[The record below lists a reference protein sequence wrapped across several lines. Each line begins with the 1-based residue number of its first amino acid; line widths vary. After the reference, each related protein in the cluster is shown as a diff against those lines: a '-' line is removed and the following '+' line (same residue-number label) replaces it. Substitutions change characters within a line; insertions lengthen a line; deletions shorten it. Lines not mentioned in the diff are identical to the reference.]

1 MNLGLNQ
8 SISQRVEQKLQFK
21 LSQKM
26 QQAIKMLLMS
36 RLDLT
41 QHLTQQLEE
50 NPFLDEGL
58 EEDLDQPESSPD
70 EIVNS
75 STDNTEKNS
84 EENVDSSP
92 VEDRLLEPSDPEPDF
107 GWEDFLDDSVY
118 PSERLAFE
126 SHEDADNRLQ
136 DLENHWSLQDFLLNQ
151 IDIISLSE
159 RERQIGSAII
169 GNLDEDGCLVIYEPI
184 DDGNTYHSQRLNA
197 TEEIA
202 KQVGCEVED
211 VEDVLTFMQ
220 RQFEPVG
227 VPFRTTEETL
237 LLQAKTY
244 GIDDPLVTKIIADH
258 FEALKQNQIRQVA
271 QALRV
276 KTDDVLAARDIIST
290 LDPFPGR
297 RFMSL
302 SRKGRSASERSIIPD
317 VVLEKGDGGYK
328 AVVNDSGMPRL
339 RLNQF
344 YINMMLNDAKRLDD
358 PTKEFLENYRARAI
372 DLLKNIELRRQTV
385 ARITEAVFAVQVGF
399 LDRGVDGLKPL
410 VRREIADTVGVHE
423 STVSRATSSKYVQT
437 PQGVYPL
444 SFFFSAELD
453 TDSGTISTT
462 TVKDKIENMIAKEN
476 LAKPLSDQA
485 ISDSLGELG
494 IHAARRTVAKY
505 REQLGILSSSKRR
518 RKWN

>member
-26 QQAIKMLLMS
+26 QQAIKMLLMT

-58 EEDLDQPESSPD
+58 EEELDQQGSEPGELA
-70 EIVNS
+70 NS
-75 STDNTEKNS
+75 GIDDHDKDR
-84 EENVDSSP
+84 EENTDSSSA
-92 VEDRLLEPSDPEPDF
+92 EDKLIESGDPEPDF
-107 GWEDFLDDSVY
+107 GWEDFLDDSTY

-126 SHEDADNRLQ
+126 HHDTENRLQ
-136 DLENHWSLQDFLLNQ
+136 DLENHLSLQDFLLNQ
-151 IDIISLSE
+151 IDVISLSE
-159 RERQIGSAII
+159 REHQIGVTII
-169 GNLDEDGCLVIYEPI
+169 GNIDEDGCLSIYEPI
-184 DDGNTYHSQRLNA
+184 DDGNTYRSQRLNP

-227 VPFRTTEETL
+227 VPFQTTEETL
-237 LLQAKTY
+237 FLQAKAY
-244 GIDDPLVTKIIADH
+244 GIDDPLVTKIITDH
-258 FEALKQNQIRQVA
+258 FEALKQNQVRQVA

-276 KTDDVLAARDIIST
+276 KTEEVLAARDIIST

-297 RFMSL
+297 RFMPL
-302 SRKGRSASERSIIPD
+302 SSKGQKASERSIIPD
-317 VVLEKGDGGYK
+317 VVLEKVESGYK

-344 YINMMLNDAKRLDD
+344 YVDMMLNDTKKLDKQ
-358 PTKEFLENYRARAI
+358 TKEFLGNYRARAI
-372 DLLKNIELRRQTV
+372 DLLKNIDLRRQTV

-399 LDRGVDGLKPL
+399 LEKGIDGLKPL

-437 PQGVYPL
+437 PQGIYPL
-444 SFFFSAELD
+444 SFFFSAELE

-462 TVKDKIENMIAKEN
+462 TVKDKIGHMIAKEN
-476 LAKPLSDQA
+476 TAKPLSDQA

-505 REQLGILSSSKRR
+505 REQLGILPSSKRR